1 MTRRQQAP
9 SGQVKWFWIAAL
21 SVPAGMAAFVEKCSG
36 TALVFTLKKFIEDPQ
51 AIVALTSLNILFGIL
66 VAPIV
71 AWQSDRLH
79 TRWGRRRPFMIPGL
93 MLLAVCLV
101 LLPQAQSLGWVIAIL
116 VVYQFSMDFG
126 FTGLWTP
133 LYADLVPDEQRG
145 RGMVMNRAMAMAMR
159 LVFMLFLIGRFDQ
172 HYGGGK
178 GHGGGHGVG
187 KAAQAMES
195 VRWAG
200 LTGEQV
206 IYYSGA
212 ALVVLAIVFLIF
224 FARESVETVT
234 ESTPRERF
242 HVKRYLGQLFGSP
255 RLRRLYLWVIAA
267 TLMST
272 KLGSLRPLLV
282 TEQFGFSKQMMGNIH
297 TVSMIVNG
305 LIILPLGASL
315 VDRVNRQRLFYGC
328 LLCST
333 LHPLVF
339 WSYVHFICPVPDPRV
354 VIGFHVVDAAFDHLG
369 LIALWPLLY
378 QSLAST
384 QRGTAQAGFLVVGGL
399 TSFVVMNLMGAWIK
413 GYSRL
418 CLPDGSY
425 DYMSGYLLIFVL
437 GLTACGLAFGSDRLC
452 GAEALI
458 DKGESHKNQ
467 VDIQPV

>member
-1 MTRRQQAP
+1 MTQRQQVQ
-9 SGQVKWFWIAAL
+9 SGQIKWLWIAAL

-36 TALVFTLKKFIEDPQ
+36 TALVFTLKKFIQDPQ
-51 AIVALTSLNILFGIL
+51 AIVALTSLNVLFGIL

-93 MLLAVCLV
+93 MLLVICLV
-101 LLPQAQSLGWVIAIL
+101 LLPQARSLGWLIVIL

-126 FTGLWTP
+126 FTGLWKP

-145 RGMVMNRAMAMAMR
+145 RGMVVNRGMSMAMR
-159 LVFMLFLIGRFDQ
+159 MVFMLFLIGRFDR

-178 GHGGGHGVG
+178 GHGGGG
-187 KAAQAMES
+187 KAAAMEA

-212 ALVVLAIVFLIF
+212 ALVVLAILFLIC
-224 FARESVETVT
+224 FARESVESVT
-234 ESTPRERF
+234 RPAQRERF
-242 HVKRYLGQLFGSP
+242 HLKRYLGQLFGSA

-267 TLMST
+267 TLMAT
-272 KLGSLRPLLV
+272 KLGSLRALLF

-315 VDRVNRQRLFYGC
+315 VDRINRQRLFYLC

-333 LHPLVF
+333 LHPIVF

-354 VIGFHVVDAAFDHLG
+354 VIAFHVVDAAFDHLG

-378 QSLAST
+378 QSLTST

-399 TSFVVMNLMGAWIK
+399 TSFVAMNAMGAWIK

-418 CLPDGSY
+418 CLPHGTY

-437 GLTACGLAFGSDRLC
+437 GLAACGLAFGSNRLS
-452 GAEALI
+452 GAHALVDEA
-458 DKGESHKNQ
+458 DARDSG
-467 VDIQPV
+467 VDIQPA

>member
-126 FTGLWTP
+126 FTGLWKP

-159 LVFMLFLIGRFDQ
+159 MVFMLFLIGRFDQ

-212 ALVVLAIVFLIF
+212 ALAVLAIVFLIF

-267 TLMST
+267 TPHEHQA
-272 KLGSLRPLLV
+272 R
-282 TEQFGFSKQMMGNIH
+282 FA
-297 TVSMIVNG
+297 
-305 LIILPLGASL
+305 ASL
-315 VDRVNRQRLFYGC
+315 VGDRAVRLFQTDDGQHPHGQHDRQWPDHPAPGRVPGGSCEPTAALLRLSALFHPASADILELRAFYLSRARPTCGHRLSRGGRC
-328 LLCST
+328 LR
-333 LHPLVF
+333 PPGPDR
-339 WSYVHFICPVPDPRV
+339 PVALALSIP
-354 VIGFHVVDAAFDHLG
+354 G
-369 LIALWPLLY
+369 L
-378 QSLAST
+378 
-384 QRGTAQAGFLVVGGL
+384 
-399 TSFVVMNLMGAWIK
+399 
-413 GYSRL
+413 
-418 CLPDGSY
+418 D
-425 DYMSGYLLIFVL
+425 
-437 GLTACGLAFGSDRLC
+437 
-452 GAEALI
+452 
-458 DKGESHKNQ
+458 
-467 VDIQPV
+467 